1 MVQGE
6 KAMISVRNVTLYYS
20 STIAVDSVSLEV
32 DSTAPVVIAGPSGS
46 GKTSLLRLIAGLEIP
61 HQGEIYINDFLVSK
75 PGWAIEPQVRNI
87 GYVFQTSTLWPH
99 MTVAQNIGFGLHN
112 LHKAEKKNRIREQ
125 METMSLDDLA
135 DRYPH
140 QISGGEARRVSLARA
155 LAPRPKNLLMDEPL
169 TNVDPDLKER
179 LLAFIMETVVKTEA
193 CLLYVTHDIE
203 EATAVSGRIMKM
215 ENGRLGA

>member
-6 KAMISVRNVTLYYS
+6 NPMISVRNVTLYYS

-46 GKTSLLRLIAGLEIP
+46 GKTSLLRLIAGLETP
-61 HQGEIYINDFLVSK
+61 HQGEIYINDVLVSK

-179 LLAFIMETVVKTEA
+179 LLALIMETVVKTEA

-203 EATAVSGRIMKM
+203 EAAAVSGRIMKM
-215 ENGRLGA
+215 KNGRLGA

>member
-1 MVQGE
+1 
-6 KAMISVRNVTLYYS
+6 MISVRNVTLYYY
-20 STIAVDSVSLEV
+20 STIAVDTVSLEV
-32 DSTAPVVIAGPSGS
+32 DGNTPVAITGPSGS

-61 HQGEIYINDFLVSK
+61 HQGEIYIDDYLVSK
-75 PGWAIEPQVRNI
+75 PGWAIEPHIRNI

-112 LHKAEKKNRIREQ
+112 LHKAEKKKRIREQ
-125 METMSLDDLA
+125 MEAMSLGDLA

-140 QISGGEARRVSLARA
+140 QISGGEARRVALARA
-155 LAPRPKNLLMDEPL
+155 LAPRPKYLLMDEPL

-179 LLAFIMETVVKTEA
+179 LLALIMDSVVTTEA

-203 EATAVSGRIMKM
+203 EAAAVSGRILKM
-215 ENGRLGA
+215 ENGRLGE

>member
-1 MVQGE
+1 
-6 KAMISVRNVTLYYS
+6 MISVRNVTLYYS

-32 DSTAPVVIAGPSGS
+32 DGNTPVAITGPSGS

-61 HQGEIYINDFLVSK
+61 HQGEIYIDDYLVSK
-75 PGWAIEPQVRNI
+75 PGWAIEPHIRDI

-125 METMSLDDLA
+125 MEAMSLGDLA
-135 DRYPH
+135 GRYPH
-140 QISGGEARRVSLARA
+140 QISGGEARRVALARA
-155 LAPRPKNLLMDEPL
+155 LAPRPKYLLMDEPL

-179 LLAFIMETVVKTEA
+179 LLALIMDSVVKTEA

-203 EATAVSGRIMKM
+203 EAAAVSGRILKM
-215 ENGRLGA
+215 ENGRLGE